1 MQDGAVNATA
11 ERERLRPAHRPQR
24 PAFDSPTK
32 RDAARGQLVCRIR
45 TSSGEGSTPRLWRR
59 SPEPANLGQC
69 WSTKRSGQHKCGS
82 STFLMGRAA
91 DGKAPK
97 SEIRNPKE
105 GRSPKSEKPA
115 KRLGS
120 GYVLQFQKT
129 SAKTRQCRQ
138 QRIRIRAS
146 DFGLLSDFGFRASD
160 FCPVV
165 SVTLRAESMLPTTN
179 VEEPLRL
186 RLVLA

>member
-1 MQDGAVNATA
+1 
-11 ERERLRPAHRPQR
+11 
-24 PAFDSPTK
+24 
-32 RDAARGQLVCRIR
+32 
-45 TSSGEGSTPRLWRR
+45 
-59 SPEPANLGQC
+59 
-69 WSTKRSGQHKCGS
+69 
-82 STFLMGRAA
+82 MGRAA

-120 GYVLQFQKT
+120 GYVLNTISKNQP
-129 SAKTRQCRQ
+129 KTRQCRQ

-179 VEEPLRL
+179 VEEPPFDVVHPRDQRPQIFPACSKSRPLAKSQRL
-186 RLVLA
+186 KAGWRAGKKITGSNHAAQPQTGKGGMAPKTTRVFDRRDVFLTPS